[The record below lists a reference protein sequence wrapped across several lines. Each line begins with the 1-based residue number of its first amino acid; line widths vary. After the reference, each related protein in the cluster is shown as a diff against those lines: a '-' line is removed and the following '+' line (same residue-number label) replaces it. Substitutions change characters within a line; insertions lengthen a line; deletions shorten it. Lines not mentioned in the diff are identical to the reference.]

1 MNTSPEDGVYSY
13 TKKKKK
19 KKAFLTPWKKDTQIL

>member
-19 KKAFLTPWKKDTQIL
+19 KAFLTPWKKDTQIL

>member
-13 TKKKKK
+13 TKKKKQN
-19 KKAFLTPWKKDTQIL
+19 KAFLTPWEKDTQIL